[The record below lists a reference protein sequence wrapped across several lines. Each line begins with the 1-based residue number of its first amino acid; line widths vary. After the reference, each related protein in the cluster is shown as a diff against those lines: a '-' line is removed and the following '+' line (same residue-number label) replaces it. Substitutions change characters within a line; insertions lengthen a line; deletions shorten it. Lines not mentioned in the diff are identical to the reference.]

1 MALDKVCLK
10 ITDEQTLKEKL
21 AASENDGADRSL
33 TPSPAESPQV
43 EMSPRTGRRPKSVS
57 DQELD
62 PDQKPKSKSKKQ
74 RKKKKVAYNEP
85 ITTEYIPLE
94 HDGRTDPD
102 RIYDPIIFDENMDP
116 FMANATIELDSKLEI
131 PDSELTVFRL
141 KNKKKAEK
149 AKAAGTIGREAYTCS
164 IWASYSTFLY
174 L

>member
-1 MALDKVCLK
+1 
-10 ITDEQTLKEKL
+10 
-21 AASENDGADRSL
+21 
-33 TPSPAESPQV
+33 
-43 EMSPRTGRRPKSVS
+43 MSPRTGRRPKSVS

-74 RKKKKVAYNEP
+74 RKKKKVYDGP
-85 ITTEYIPLE
+85 ITTDYIPLKQ
-94 HDGRTDPD
+94 DGRTDPD

-149 AKAAGTIGREAYTCS
+149 AKAAGTIDREAYTCS
-164 IWASYSTFLY
+164 VWASYSNFLS